1 LNVCFSIVSE
11 DEMTLT
17 SLALI
22 LGVLM
27 NAPEPKPAAA
37 TVLFVCEHGSAKSVV
52 AAAHFNQIAEA
63 RGLPF
68 RAISRGT
75 VPDAEMA
82 PAAVEGLRGDG
93 LKPEDPAPSKLEQA
107 DLDAAVRVVAFCA
120 LPPGLQARSPVE
132 QWEVPP
138 VSTEYAASR
147 KAMLLQIER
156 LLRELAGPGVQ

>member
-1 LNVCFSIVSE
+1 
-11 DEMTLT
+11 MTLT
-17 SLALI
+17 SLTLVLGALMGA
-22 LGVLM
+22 L
-27 NAPEPKPAAA
+27 EPKPAA

-52 AAAHFNQIAEA
+52 AAAHFNQLAAA

-75 VPDAEMA
+75 EPDAEMA

-107 DLDAAVRVVAFCA
+107 DLDAAVRVVTFCA
-120 LPPGLQARSPVE
+120 LPSRLQTKSPVD

-147 KAMLLQIER
+147 EAMLARIER
-156 LLRELAGPGVQ
+156 LLTELAAQGDR

>member
-1 LNVCFSIVSE
+1 MMPV
-11 DEMTLT
+11 
-17 SLALI
+17 ALI

-27 NAPEPKPAAA
+27 TVPEPKPAGP
-37 TVLFVCEHGSAKSVV
+37 VLFVCEHGSAKSVV
-52 AAAHFNQIAEA
+52 AAAHFNQIAAA

-82 PAAVEGLRGDG
+82 PAAVKGLLGDG
-93 LKPEDPAPSKLEQA
+93 LKPDEPAPTKLEQR
-107 DLDAAVRVVAFCA
+107 DLDAAVRVVTFCA
-120 LPPGLQARSPVE
+120 LPPELQARSPVE

-147 KAMLLQIER
+147 EAMLVQIER
-156 LLRELAGPGVQ
+156 LLLELTRSQEGGRHEMDHP